1 MMAADKAE
9 KNRLVKELTKE
20 LREENLALFIGAG
33 LSSPAGFVSWSELLA
48 PIAEELKLDID
59 REFDLVSLAQYYI
72 NENVGNR
79 GRLNQ
84 LLIDEFCRDAEV
96 TDNHRILARLPIHTY
111 WTTNYDKLIEKALS
125 EARKIP
131 DVKYTKK
138 QLVYT
143 KPKRD
148 AVVYKMHGDVD
159 HPAEAVLIK
168 DDYEKYHVDRQPFM
182 DGLRGDLISK
192 TFLFLGFSFTD
203 PNLDYILSRVRVAY
217 SKDQRQHY
225 CILRAV
231 QKEADENRADFEYR
245 QRKQELFVQDL
256 RRVGIKSLLVGEY
269 SEITELLACVERQ
282 YRRNTAFISG
292 AAHDYAPYDEENVNK
307 FVYDLSQDIVKSGL
321 RIVTGF
327 GLGIGSSVITGALNH
342 IYMAGG
348 TLANEQLVMRPF
360 PQPQPG
366 QEDMS
371 GLWTDYRHDMISHA
385 GIALFLFGNK
395 AENGNVIL
403 SSGMRE
409 EFEIAKEKGL
419 FLLPVGS
426 TGYMA
431 KELWQ
436 EVHDKFD
443 ELHPGVDAPIRKHF
457 DKLGDD
463 KADLA
468 QLHKDVMAILTMLT
482 M

>member
-1 MMAADKAE
+1 MVGNEADK
-9 KNRLVKELTKE
+9 NQLVRELTKE
-20 LREENLALFIGAG
+20 LREENLAVFIGAG
-33 LSSPAGFVSWSELLA
+33 LSSPAGFVSWSELLK
-48 PIAEELKLDID
+48 PIAEELKLDIN
-59 REFDLVSLAQYYI
+59 REYDLVSLAQYYI
-72 NENVGNR
+72 NENGGNR

-96 TDNHRILARLPIHTY
+96 TENHRILARLPINTY
-111 WTTNYDKLIEKALS
+111 WTTNYDKLIENSLN

-131 DVKYTKK
+131 DVKYTKN

-148 AVVYKMHGDVD
+148 AIVYKMHGDVD
-159 HPAEAVLIK
+159 HPGEAVLIK

-217 SKDQRQHY
+217 NKDQRQHY

-231 QKEADENRADFEYR
+231 QKEANEEQADFEYR

-256 RRVGIKSLLVGEY
+256 RRVGVKSLLVDDY
-269 SEITELLACVERQ
+269 QEITDLLKCTERQ
-282 YRRNTAFISG
+282 YSRNTIFISG
-292 AAHDYAPYDEENVNK
+292 AAHDYSPFSEEDTNK

-342 IYMAGG
+342 IYMSGG

-360 PQPQPG
+360 PQSQSG
-366 QEDMS
+366 QEEMRK
-371 GLWTDYRHDMISHA
+371 LWSDYRHDMLSHA

-395 AENGNVIL
+395 IVKDKIVL
-403 SSGMRE
+403 SNGMRE

-419 FLLPVGS
+419 FLLPIGVTGS
-426 TGYMA
+426 MA
-431 KELWQ
+431 KVLWQ
-436 EVHDKFD
+436 EINENFD
-443 ELHPGVDAPIRKHF
+443 ELYPGIDTRIRKHF
-457 DKLGDD
+457 NNLSNNSYG
-463 KADLA
+463 LE
-468 QLHKDVMAILTMLT
+468 LLRTEVMAILILLT
-482 M
+482 Q